1 MRSISRFRSSE
12 VPRWFS
18 QYVLNSDILL
28 FVLLIYYKGRNLLS
42 RLDCQQRNTTRGSGG
57 LVSRSNE
64 STCVGSGTS
73 SFFLSFS
80 MFMFNLL
87 QARHEREMEEAERE
101 EERANRAAQELDEQ
115 IQADAM
121 RQLMIKEQQYKSRK
135 RANSEATEVP
145 SIAEGDFQV
154 ATEVFGH
161 EMEINGVRFN
171 AVKLFHP
178 RSGNFFSLSPSLF
191 FSLNHSTQAGLGIV
205 YTADPIVDEIVSTSP
220 LELYVVTFES
230 QYYTTTQGRK
240 KLKQVEQ
247 EIQKLTTVRHPKLIT
262 VFAVKLYMPHS
273 SGPPQLMVLSEQLP
287 TLTLHDVL
295 EDSEFLKEDRVSVC
309 VFFLLYF

>member
-1 MRSISRFRSSE
+1 
-12 VPRWFS
+12 
-18 QYVLNSDILL
+18 
-28 FVLLIYYKGRNLLS
+28 
-42 RLDCQQRNTTRGSGG
+42 
-57 LVSRSNE
+57 
-64 STCVGSGTS
+64 
-73 SFFLSFS
+73 
-80 MFMFNLL
+80 
-87 QARHEREMEEAERE
+87 MEEAERE

-191 FSLNHSTQAGLGIV
+191 FSLNHSIQAGLGIV